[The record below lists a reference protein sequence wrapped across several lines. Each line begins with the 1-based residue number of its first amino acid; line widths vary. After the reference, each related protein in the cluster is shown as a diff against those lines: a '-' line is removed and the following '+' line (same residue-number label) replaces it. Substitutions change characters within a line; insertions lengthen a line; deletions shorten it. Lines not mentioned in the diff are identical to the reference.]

1 MYVHVSRTSIVRR
14 LREFVKGSS
23 YLVGNF
29 FNQISFELG
38 EDRMGNAVV
47 KSAIACIDVYQK

>member
-1 MYVHVSRTSIVRR
+1 MIIVRR